1 MVQHANSAWG
11 NSRAVWPRGVSSAFD
26 FSATPEGL
34 ASVVMQDKAP
44 RIWSLLSICALLC
57 VSILT
62 LPGCDA
68 DQPKIAEHVHG
79 PHDGLVAQFFSGEEF
94 PGWVEIKLHDDKGDL
109 EVWLG
114 TDQKMEKPFDLP
126 VTASIEIEF
135 LDEGKKVTLRP
146 RNTVK
151 NEDEGGHPNIRDGK
165 TNYFIFPSKSS
176 EDASWLK
183 GKDFKALVVVR
194 FESDGKKYQ
203 SVNLK
208 LEPHTH

>member
-1 MVQHANSAWG
+1 
-11 NSRAVWPRGVSSAFD
+11 
-26 FSATPEGL
+26 
-34 ASVVMQDKAP
+34 MQDKAP
-44 RIWSLLSICALLC
+44 RACSLLSICALLC

-94 PGWVEIKLHDDKGDL
+94 PGRVEIKLHDDKGDL
-109 EVWLG
+109 EVWLS
-114 TDQKMEKPFDLP
+114 TDEAKPFDLP

-135 LDEGKKVTLRP
+135 LDESKKVTLRP

-151 NEDEGGHPNIRDGK
+151 NEDEGGQPNIRDGK

-203 SVNLK
+203 SVNLE